1 MPRDSMQYDVVI
13 IGGGPAGLSAAIR
26 LKQLAAELG
35 NSDLSVCLIEKSAEI
50 GGHILSGTLM
60 DPRGIAELI
69 PDREGAPLGAP
80 VGEDRF
86 LVLGEKRGLQIPG
99 WALPDCFHNDGHHV
113 ISLAHLCR
121 WLAGKAETLGVEIY
135 PGFAGV
141 EILYGDDASVKGV
154 ATGDAGRLR
163 DGSPGPQYQSGVEL
177 YAKYTLFAEGCRG
190 QLGKQL
196 EEKFRLRRGKGPQI
210 YGIGFKELWEIAPG
224 RHQPGLVI
232 HTCGWPMDS
241 KTYGGGFLY
250 HMEDNLVSV
259 GLVVGLGYANPR
271 LSPFQEFQRLKT
283 HPAIRR
289 FLERGKRIAY
299 GARALAVG
307 GLQSLPE
314 LGFPGGA
321 LIGDE
326 AGFLNAARIK
336 VVHCALQSGRLAAE
350 ACYAAVASGHRH
362 DELAA
367 YPDAFRE
374 SWLYD
379 ELHKARNF
387 KPWMSK
393 GLYPGGLMFGVDQIL
408 FRGKAPWTLR
418 HHGADHE
425 KLKEAKDCGPLAYP
439 APDGVVSFDL
449 PSSVYLSNISHEE
462 NQPNHL
468 LLKDDSVPIEV
479 NLALY
484 DAPEQR
490 YCPAGVYEI
499 VHDAPRGD
507 PRLQINAS
515 NCLHCKTCDIKDPTQ
530 NITWTAPQGGDGPN
544 YPNM

>member
-1 MPRDSMQYDVVI
+1 M
-13 IGGGPAGLSAAIR
+13 
-26 LKQLAAELG
+26 LG
-35 NSDLSVCLIEKSAEI
+35 QTH
-50 GGHILSGTLM
+50 G
-60 DPRGIAELI
+60 
-69 PDREGAPLGAP
+69 
-80 VGEDRF
+80 F
-86 LVLGEKRGLQIPG
+86 QIPG

-121 WLAGKAETLGVEIY
+121 WLAEKAETLGVEIY
-135 PGFAGV
+135 PGFAGT
-141 EILYGDDASVKGV
+141 EILYGDDDSVKGV

-163 DGSPGPQYQSGVEL
+163 DGSPGPQYQPGVEL
-177 YAKYTLFAEGCRG
+177 YAKYTLFAEGCRR
-190 QLGKQL
+190 QLGKQF

-210 YGIGFKELWEIAPG
+210 YGIGLKELWEIAPG

-250 HMEDNLVSV
+250 HMEGYLVSV

-271 LSPFQEFQRLKT
+271 LS
-283 HPAIRR
+283 
-289 FLERGKRIAY
+289 
-299 GARALAVG
+299 
-307 GLQSLPE
+307 
-314 LGFPGGA
+314 
-321 LIGDE
+321 
-326 AGFLNAARIK
+326 
-336 VVHCALQSGRLAAE
+336 GRLAAE
-350 ACYAAVASGHRH
+350 ACYAAVTSGHRH

-393 GLYPGGLMFGVDQIL
+393 GLYPGGLMFGIDQIL

-425 KLKEAKDCGPLAYP
+425 KLKEAKDCRPIIYP
-439 APDGVVSFDL
+439 APDGVASFGL
-449 PSSVYLSNISHEE
+449 PSSVYLSKLSHEE
-462 NQPNHL
+462 NQPDHL

-499 VHDAPRGD
+499 VCDAAGND